1 MARYGSR
8 EVADVVLKDIATGK
22 PVLYLETL
30 KVTNLEGTAETTY
43 ATGGKGNPRRVAWN
57 SNKEV
62 TFNMEDGLVSPES
75 LAILLGDQVKKGA
88 KIIHK
93 KEVVTVEA
101 GNTVTL
107 AEVPA
112 AGKPIFVFSTQYGYD
127 IGEDIEHTL
136 TEGTITLT
144 AATEG
149 DKVIVDYYYESG
161 ETTQTMTV
169 LSDKFPGY
177 YMLEAST
184 LWRNEETGKD
194 YEAVY
199 TMPKVKLQPDFTLE
213 NANEGDPVSF
223 NFVVDA
229 FPNSDGEMVI
239 IDILT

>member
-8 EVADVVLKDIATGK
+8 EVADVVLKDIETGK
-22 PVLYLETL
+22 PVLYLESL

-75 LAILLGDQVKKGA
+75 LAILLGDEVKTGA

-93 KEVVTVEA
+93 KEVLTVET

-112 AGKPIFVFSTQYGYD
+112 AGKPIFVFTTKHGYD

-136 TEGTITLT
+136 TEGKVTLT
-144 AATEG
+144 TANEG

-161 ETTQTMTV
+161 DTTKTMAV
-169 LSDKFPGY
+169 LTDKFPGY

-184 LWRNEETGKD
+184 LWRSEETGKD

-199 TMPKVKLQPDFTLE
+199 TMPKVKLQPDFALE

-229 FPNSDGEMVI
+229 FPNSDGEMVV
-239 IDILT
+239 IDILA